1 MRAEN
6 VSRNDS
12 GMRRS
17 LVSLAILNFFL
28 ADARDGLGPFLDAFL
43 ATRGWSSVALGAIA
57 TTGGLIGLV
66 VTPLFGALVDGSRR
80 KRTLVAGPVIVV
92 TAVALLTLIAPTGP
106 IVWVGQ
112 VGTAVVGAV
121 IGPAMMGL
129 TLGLVGERVFG
140 RQVARNE
147 FWNHVGNVASLT
159 AVFVLVSVYGER
171 AIIGLMLVTAAGAVL
186 AAFCVSPADI
196 DHDTARGL
204 AEADAGDRPSGL
216 RTLVATPGL
225 VVLALVLLMFH
236 FGNAPMSRLIAQDF
250 AIELDTPFRTTAIIT
265 GVAQL
270 SMIAT
275 AVAAPAAIRRFGLS
289 TVLLI
294 GLCAL
299 PIRGLIAGTLPG
311 FWTIFPVQM
320 LDGVGAGLV
329 GIVTPVAVERLLA
342 GTGRFNVGF
351 AAVMTV
357 QGVGASLSNVIA
369 GAVVSVRGY
378 QASHLLSG
386 LIAVTAIALFLR
398 YRRLIVRPDRES
410 LDGVTAVPGR

>member
-1 MRAEN
+1 MRAHPA
-6 VSRNDS
+6 S
-12 GMRRS
+12 GDDGTVRRS
-17 LVSLAILNFFL
+17 LISLAVLNFFL

-57 TTGGLIGLV
+57 TTGGVIGLV

-80 KRTLVAGPVIVV
+80 KRALVAGPVIVV
-92 TAVALLTLIAPTGP
+92 TAVALLTLIVPTGP

-159 AVFVLVSVYGER
+159 AVFVLVSLYGEQ

-186 AAFCVSPADI
+186 AALCVSPADI

-204 AEADAGDRPSGL
+204 AEADTGDRPSGL

-270 SMIAT
+270 SMIAA

-311 FWTIFPVQM
+311 FWTIFPVQI

-369 GAVVSVRGY
+369 GAVVSARGY
-378 QASHLLSG
+378 HASHLLSG

-398 YRRLIVRPDRES
+398 YRRLIVRPDREG
-410 LDGVTAVPGR
+410 LDSVTAVPDR